1 MLFAVHSCSEPGADT
16 IPAADLVVSIPFRAL
31 RVLLPGEVFSAT
43 PGLAAEGAPRAAR
56 AWPEVATG
64 KSVGRGGRPGT
75 HALSGRAR
83 DGAGPRELPV
93 REQRGVWAGPE
104 RAGSPGR
111 AAELPPCCAMAVSVP
126 GYSPSFKRPPEIV
139 RLRRKRSR
147 DLGAALPSA
156 LPEPAP
162 RRAALAAGLPLR
174 PFPTAGGRGGAAAT
188 IARRNPFARL
198 DNRPQV
204 ADEAR
209 EEPLRGPQVAPGP
222 VSLRVGQL
230 GVRGGN
236 GREQPPQPDVLSLG
250 VGGGW
255 LPSKTCKKDLGRDT
269 PEGTSKGPQN
279 WDGKPQNQSSHHPS
293 RPFSRALE
301 ITVDMENC

>member
-1 MLFAVHSCSEPGADT
+1 MSSGPSTISRRMILRLLPERSNCPSPQLNVLLAVHSCSVPGADT
-16 IPAADLVVSIPFRAL
+16 MPAAELALLIPFRAL
-31 RVLLPGEVFSAT
+31 RG
-43 PGLAAEGAPRAAR
+43 AAR
-56 AWPEVATG
+56 WRSVLGDARLRSRKSAPTARARTEAATR
-64 KSVGRGGRPGT
+64 KSVGRGGT
-75 HALSGRAR
+75 AWHACSVRAGRG
-83 DGAGPRELPV
+83 GAGPREPPV
-93 REQRGVWAGPE
+93 CELRGVWAGPE

-111 AAELPPCCAMAVSVP
+111 AAEQLRCCAMAVSVP

-147 DLGAALPSA
+147 DHGAAVPSA

-198 DNRPQV
+198 DNRPRV

-209 EEPLRGPQVAPGP
+209 EEPLRGPQGAPGP
-222 VSLRVGQL
+222 VSLRVGQPP

-236 GREQPPQPDVLSLG
+236 GREQPPQPDVLSRDG
-250 VGGGW
+250 GGGW
-255 LPSKTCKKDLGRDT
+255 LPSKT
-269 PEGTSKGPQN
+269 
-279 WDGKPQNQSSHHPS
+279 
-293 RPFSRALE
+293 
-301 ITVDMENC
+301 